1 MVQTKWKWTN
11 NKFAVHK
18 MDQMN
23 LKYTMQL
30 EKAIKMH
37 KKDEDGEWFKWSKVQ
52 WLHFKTDFPY
62 NKFWKE
68 TLGEH

>member
-1 MVQTKWKWTN
+1 
-11 NKFAVHK
+11 